1 MPRSHIATLLILVTS
16 FSLLLG
22 GCLGRNDAIPPMVG
36 IREPKNG
43 TTNTSSDLRI
53 VGYAM
58 DDQGIEAV
66 RVNGVDLLSSA
77 VYAGER
83 GKRFVEFAF
92 AMPNLSDGLSTS
104 KIEVEDVT
112 GRKAVLNYDLQID
125 NEPPTLDI
133 VAFERRSNGRI
144 AVEGIARD
152 NLRVSAITMNNVPV
166 QFTPA
171 QEHRFELN
179 LPAGD
184 PDVVVVEDG
193 AGNRIERTLD

>member
-1 MPRSHIATLLILVTS
+1 MSG
-16 FSLLLG
+16 LLLS
-22 GCLGRNDAIPPMVG
+22 GCLGRSDAIPPMVG

-43 TTNTSSDLRI
+43 TTNASNDLRI

-58 DDQGIEAV
+58 DDQGVEAV
-66 RVNGVDLLSSA
+66 RVNGVDLLDSA

-92 AMPNLSDGLSTS
+92 AMPNLNDGLSTS
-104 KIEVEDVT
+104 RIEVEDVT

-125 NEPPTLDI
+125 NEPPTLEI
-133 VAFERRSNGRI
+133 VAFERRENGRI
-144 AVEGIARD
+144 AVEGVARD
-152 NLRVSAITMNNVPV
+152 NLRVSGITINNVPV

-171 QEHRFELN
+171 TEHRFELN

-184 PDVVVVEDG
+184 PDVVLVEDG
-193 AGNRIERTLD
+193 AGNRIERVLEPRE